1 MKKLLIPILTL
12 FNSALLLAQTNDI
25 STGATALEGLTG
37 DLETYIDPVTKVIYM
52 AAIIVGLIG
61 AFKVYTAWQA
71 GKEGVMAIATG
82 WFGSC
87 LFILVANTL
96 LRGFFIN

>member
-1 MKKLLIPILTL
+1 MKKLLIPIFTL
-12 FNSALLLAQTNDI
+12 ANTAILFAQTNDI

-37 DLETYIDPVTKVIYM
+37 DLENYIDPVTKVIYM

-61 AFKVYTAWQA
+61 AFKVYTAWQG
-71 GKEGVMAIATG
+71 GKEGVMILATG

-96 LRGFFIN
+96 LRGFFVN